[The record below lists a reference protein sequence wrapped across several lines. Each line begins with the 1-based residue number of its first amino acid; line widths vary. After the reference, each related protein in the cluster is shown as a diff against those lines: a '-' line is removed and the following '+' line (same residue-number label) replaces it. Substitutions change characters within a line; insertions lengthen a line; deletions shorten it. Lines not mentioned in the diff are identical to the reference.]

1 MIAPMFALPRCIAV
15 VLSLCMSSGCATLL
29 HPERKGNASRVD
41 VGPLV
46 FDILWLAA
54 GILPGVLALTVDFR
68 NGAIYQS
75 ETRRTPKRKRD
86 RSSRFDATRLAQ
98 AEFLNDAFDDLPN
111 ELTDESRMRLLY
123 IAAAYR
129 QHRKKYGDHEDV
141 DESLRR
147 LENGLYFWNMNSG
160 YPIGY
165 DGSYEHIG
173 GKGEPV
179 VVVEGYAQDPDVR
192 YRYRK
197 QGTTSVMLFSSIT
210 TIEEGLGGLTI
221 PQMTG
226 APLTRRIPT
235 ELHMEPRAA
244 ILAAMD
250 EYGMREQPSSSN
262 GSIAGAMLECGIEM
276 LGAEACQD
284 MLADV
289 TTNAGA
295 SLTCSAAQQLLRD
308 GEIDAAQIA
317 SEVVLEKA
325 GSLGQ
330 GILFLLCVADR
341 S

>member
-1 MIAPMFALPRCIAV
+1 
-15 VLSLCMSSGCATLL
+15 
-29 HPERKGNASRVD
+29 VD

-54 GILPGVLALTVDFR
+54 GVLPGVLALTIDFR

-75 ETRRTPKRKRD
+75 ETRRVPQHKRD
-86 RSSRFDATRLAQ
+86 RSRRFDATRTAQ

-129 QHRKKYGDHEDV
+129 QHRRKYGDNEGV
-141 DESLRR
+141 NVSLRR
-147 LENGLYFWNMNSG
+147 LENGLYFWNMNKG

-173 GKGEPV
+173 GKEEPV
-179 VVVEGYAQDPDVR
+179 VVVQGYAQDPDVR

-210 TIEEGLGGLTI
+210 AIREGLGGLAV
-221 PQMTG
+221 PKMTG
-226 APLTRRIPT
+226 APLTRRIPD
-235 ELHMEPRAA
+235 ELHMEPRAT

-250 EYGMREQPSSSN
+250 KYGMREQPSSSN
-262 GSIAGAMLECGIEM
+262 NSIAKAILECGIEM

-284 MLADV
+284 MLADA
-289 TTNAGA
+289 TSNAGA
-295 SLTCSAAQQLLRD
+295 ALTCSAAQQLLKD

-317 SEVVLEKA
+317 SDVVLDKA
-325 GSLGQ
+325 GNLGQ
-330 GILFLLCVADR
+330 GILFLLCVGDR